1 MINDQVFNIRLKG
14 ESVPKIEETVE
25 VRRLK
30 EFYKGPEPWIFLD
43 REVYVT
49 IFKPLRAL

>member
-1 MINDQVFNIRLKG
+1 M
-14 ESVPKIEETVE
+14 PKIEEIVE

-30 EFYKGPEPWIFLD
+30 EFYKGPEHWALLD